1 MPGLRRK
8 LSDADVIAFVD
19 AGKSPRTR
27 RLEKI
32 QSYHDCTA
40 YDGRPSWWD
49 TRSPLQERA
58 PCIVYPFVAR
68 AVNSNV
74 AFAMGEGK
82 FPTLLS
88 MSSEDD
94 DLDPS
99 FGLSKADS
107 VTLDAFNAK
116 MVDLAGLATT
126 FRAAA
131 KMAQAA
137 CSAAL
142 ILCLRKGLPSVD
154 LAWSKTCT
162 PTFDPQDPK
171 TVTSLTIRYRYVE
184 PTWFASAGE
193 FWPIVKEYLRI
204 IDATNDTTY
213 LPAEIWDKADSGP
226 VTPDPLQTRPHGFSF
241 CPVVWYSHRKEAAAT
256 NDVDGKAIHQKATT
270 QVEALDFTISQ
281 RFRAGLYAGDP
292 QWSITGVSPDDG
304 PGAQG
309 RRPNVPAMNADVP
322 AAQRGFD
329 GSMYLASNG
338 GGAIRKGPGEIWRT
352 ESPDAKVTQHTLPGD
367 ALKSLQDNEADLLAK
382 LSDSLGVVII
392 DGSTV
397 KGAGDLSGRTLAFVF
412 SSQLNL
418 VSEFRD
424 EFGRNCILPVICM
437 FYRMLIAVSGVGV
450 YLPGVKKALPILLK
464 FQKSITSGGSI
475 WVDPQIKLKWGDYF
489 DPSDTDEATRVQ
501 TAIQALTAS
510 PPLITHA
517 SAVEHIKS
525 VFAISNV
532 DQYVKAVL
540 DEAATRSAN
549 NVANAQAMMAGIPV
563 GNDPT
568 APPNNSPPVTN
579 ANPSA
584 APSAKPGPV
593 AKAPKPKRGS
603 PVAA

>member
-19 AGKSPRTR
+19 AGKSPRSR

-49 TRSPLQERA
+49 SRSPLQERA

-94 DLDPS
+94 DLDQS
-99 FGLSKADS
+99 FGLSKNDS
-107 VTLDAFNAK
+107 GTLDAFNAK

-126 FRAAA
+126 FRSAA

-137 CSAAL
+137 CSVAL
-142 ILCLRKGLPSVD
+142 ILCLRKGLPCVD
-154 LAWSKTCT
+154 LAWSKTCV
-162 PTFDPQDPK
+162 PEFDPKDPS
-171 TVTSLTIRYRYVE
+171 TVTKLTIRYRYVE

-193 FWPIVKEYLRI
+193 FWPVVKEYLRI
-204 IDATNDTTY
+204 IDVTNDTTY
-213 LPAEIWDKADSGP
+213 LPAEIWDKTDSGP
-226 VTPDPLQTRPHGFSF
+226 VTPDPAQTRPHGFSF
-241 CPVVWYSHRKEAAAT
+241 CPVVWYAHRKEASSS
-256 NDVDGKAIHQKATT
+256 NDVDGQAIHQKATT

-309 RRPNVPAMNADVP
+309 RRANVPVMNADVP

-329 GSMYLASNG
+329 GSMYTASSG

-352 ESPDAKVTQHTLPGD
+352 ESPDATVTQHTLPGD
-367 ALKSLQDNEADLLAK
+367 ALKSLQDNETDLLRK
-382 LSDSLGVVII
+382 LSDSLGVVIV

-397 KGAGDLSGRTLAFVF
+397 TGAGDLSGRTLAFVF
-412 SSQLNL
+412 SSQINL

-424 EFGRNCILPVICM
+424 EFGRNCILPVVCM
-437 FYRMLIAVSGVGV
+437 FYRMLLAVKGVGV
-450 YLPGVKKALPILLK
+450 YLPGVKKALPVLQK
-464 FQKSITSGGSI
+464 FQKSITGGGSI

-489 DPSDTDEATRVQ
+489 DPSDTDEATRVN

-525 VFAISNV
+525 VFAIQNV
-532 DQYVKAVL
+532 DQYVDTIL
-540 DEAATRSAN
+540 DEAADRAAKNLAN
-549 NVANAQAMMAGIPV
+549 TQAMVVGVPV
-563 GNDPT
+563 NGDPR
-568 APPNNSPPVTN
+568 PNTDDSPPATKTN
-579 ANPSA
+579 QSA
-584 APSAKPGPV
+584 APSAKPGPA
-593 AKAPKPKRGS
+593 AKAPRPKRGR
-603 PVAA
+603 AAA